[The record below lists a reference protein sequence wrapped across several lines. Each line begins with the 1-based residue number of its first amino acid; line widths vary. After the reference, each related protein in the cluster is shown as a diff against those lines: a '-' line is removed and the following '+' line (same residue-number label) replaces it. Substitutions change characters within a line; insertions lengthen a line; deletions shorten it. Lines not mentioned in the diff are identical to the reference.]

1 VIRSSVTI
9 SLVPEAKGGPFV
21 FWGDLPG
28 ACAKAAQLG
37 FDAVEIFAPSPE
49 VLGSAS
55 VKQLLAENKLALAA
69 AGTGA
74 GWILHRLSL
83 TSSDATVRAGA
94 RKFIT
99 EMIDAAAQLG
109 APVIVGSLQGRF
121 EGSVSREQALDW
133 LAEGLN
139 DVGEHAARRRVPLL
153 YEPLNRY
160 ETNLINC
167 VQDGVALLDRLRT
180 RGVKLLADLYHM
192 NIEER
197 SIPEALRAGSR
208 HIGHVHFVDSNRRAA
223 GEGHID
229 FAAAVAALQEIG
241 YDGYLSAEAVP
252 YPNSET
258 AAAQTIKTFREVVK
272 R

>member
-1 VIRSSVTI
+1 VS
-9 SLVPEAKGGPFV
+9 EAKGGPFV

-28 ACAKAAQLG
+28 SCDKAAQLG
-37 FDAVEIFAPSPE
+37 FDGIEIFAPSPE
-49 VLGSAS
+49 ILGSPT
-55 VKQLLAENKLALAA
+55 VKRLLAENKLTLAA

-74 GWILHRLSL
+74 GWLLHRFSL
-83 TSSDATVRAGA
+83 TSPDRTVRTNA
-94 RKFIT
+94 REFIT
-99 EMIDAAAQLG
+99 EMIDAAAPLG

-121 EGSVSREQALDW
+121 EGTVTREQALDW

-139 DVGEHAARRRVPLL
+139 EVGEHAARRNVALL

-167 VQDGVALLDRLRT
+167 VHDGLMLLNKLTT
-180 RGVKLLADLYHM
+180 RSVKLLADLYHM

-197 SIPEALRAGSR
+197 SIADALRAGGR
-208 HIGHVHFVDSNRRAA
+208 QIGHIHFVDSNRRPP

-229 FAAAVAALQEIG
+229 FVAAVAVLQEIG

-252 YPNSET
+252 YPDSET
-258 AAAQTIKTFREVVK
+258 AAAQSIKTFRQVVK